1 MFSCLSSR
9 YCENCLRG
17 SPLGSAVL
25 RFTSIFEPSRMS
37 LLQREKLREK
47 LKVLL
52 RCFIEKATNDF
63 KFFLAEDLSKCA
75 AEFQSFSAER
85 NGLDN
90 FYFSTIQ
97 ICNYQKLSLVL
108 KLLLTLS
115 HGQAL
120 VERGFSLNNNI
131 LKTNTCPKIVIAKRL
146 ITDHMVMYLK
156 PHIIEI
162 T

>member
-1 MFSCLSSR
+1 
-9 YCENCLRG
+9 
-17 SPLGSAVL
+17 
-25 RFTSIFEPSRMS
+25 MS

-146 ITDHMVMYLK
+146 ITDHMVMYLQ
-156 PHIIEI
+156 PHITEI

>member
-1 MFSCLSSR
+1 
-9 YCENCLRG
+9 
-17 SPLGSAVL
+17 
-25 RFTSIFEPSRMS
+25 MS

-85 NGLDN
+85 GGLDN

-97 ICNYQKLSLVL
+97 ISSY
-108 KLLLTLS
+108 
-115 HGQAL
+115 
-120 VERGFSLNNNI
+120 
-131 LKTNTCPKIVIAKRL
+131 
-146 ITDHMVMYLK
+146 
-156 PHIIEI
+156 
-162 T
+162 